1 MASSHRV
8 SRSLCDNL
16 SKTTTPGYICRT
28 CRSQGIA
35 PNAQQTRRISSDSI
49 SRQQSASATRKAWLA
64 RSRLQP
70 GSTASFST
78 RAASLA
84 ESRVTDEDP
93 EYKEAYTWDGLEHIG
108 HQGHWRDLPPRPED
122 EFEPWLVPSATPALD
137 RNEFLGYL
145 YVALI
150 EKLPYQG
157 QNPALQQT
165 ATERTLDEGS
175 AIDVSSL
182 QIKLS
187 PLGTFSH
194 LEDKSAK
201 GPEETST
208 SDNATSE
215 AAQGEHKAFEISVAA
230 MEEQLVGAKF
240 DFSSPLTFQILK
252 RFSQLSG
259 FRVPDPTLNAVL
271 RGNKTVLDFV
281 ELLTQT
287 SKPKPKTVSEA
298 LIAKQRQAL
307 LGLDGQASTPTAI
320 DAAKEATAARKNKSN
335 SNKSQASQPLGPN
348 VMVLSRRE
356 TPVDKEKELGRWKVI
371 ERELRARGL
380 PVLGHKVLAPQGE
393 EWNQAAK
400 QTTA

>member
-16 SKTTTPGYICRT
+16 SKTTTPRYICRT
-28 CRSQGIA
+28 CRSQGIT

-49 SRQQSASATRKAWLA
+49 SRQQSASATRKAWLTKN
-64 RSRLQP
+64 RLQP

-84 ESRVTDEDP
+84 ESRTTDEDP

-122 EFEPWLVPSATPALD
+122 EFEPWLVPSATPTLD

-194 LEDKSAK
+194 LEDKAEK

-208 SDNATSE
+208 FEAT
-215 AAQGEHKAFEISVAA
+215 QGESKAFEISVAA
-230 MEEQLVGAKF
+230 MEEQLAGAKF
-240 DFSSPLTFQILK
+240 DFSSPLTFEILK

-271 RGNKTVLDFV
+271 RGNKTALDFV

-320 DAAKEATAARKNKSN
+320 DAAKEASAARKNNKN
-335 SNKSQASQPLGPN
+335 SKSQVSQPLGPN

-393 EWNQAAK
+393 EWNQAAAK